1 MFSNDPHSGCR
12 WVRDRLPLLVGGE
25 LAGLER
31 RKVERHL
38 IACTDCRRERTT
50 LARSLGALHAA
61 AESPMG
67 LTGSTASLW
76 PALERQIRECR
87 HAGAQPVFARPNFL
101 EWLEIHLRVRPSL
114 AALTLAL
121 AGLTILGVGIWSRL
135 QTSAA
140 NAEVLA
146 ASQPLEPILDRVIP
160 EPAPI
165 DSSPMSNVAQT
176 ESSSTSTSRVDYDL
190 DHGTPMG
197 PDTRGIKSSY

>member
-1 MFSNDPHSGCR
+1 
-12 WVRDRLPLLVGGE
+12 LLVGGE

-31 RKVERHL
+31 RKAERHL

-61 AESPMG
+61 AESPMA
-67 LTGSTASLW
+67 LTSSTASLW
-76 PALERQIRECR
+76 PALERQIRESR

-114 AALTLAL
+114 AAVTLAL
-121 AGLTILGVGIWSRL
+121 AGLTVLGVSVWSRS

-140 NAEVLA
+140 NAEALA

-176 ESSSTSTSRVDYDL
+176 ESTSTSTSTSRSRVDYDL